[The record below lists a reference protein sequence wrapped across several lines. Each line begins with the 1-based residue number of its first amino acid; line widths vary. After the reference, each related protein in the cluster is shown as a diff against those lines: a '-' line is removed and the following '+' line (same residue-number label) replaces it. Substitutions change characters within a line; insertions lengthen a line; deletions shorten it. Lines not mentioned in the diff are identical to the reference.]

1 MSNGTKEK
9 RDVAYLSRSD
19 RLLVFSLF
27 VITWAIL
34 AGFGT
39 YIILWLAAS
48 A

>member
-1 MSNGTKEK
+1 MSNGMKEK
-9 RDVAYLSRSD
+9 RDVIYLSRSD

-27 VITWAIL
+27 IITWAIL